1 MANNQKNLT
10 QAYDELPM
18 LLRLIIV
25 VIGGALVGGIY
36 RLVKWYE
43 KRNTVTLVVGL
54 VTTITGIGNLI
65 IWVVDVVTTAM
76 GRGIYVLAD

>member
-1 MANNQKNLT
+1 MANNSKPLT
-10 QAYDELPM
+10 QSYDELPM

-25 VIGGALVGGIY
+25 IIGGVLVGGIY

-54 VTTITGIGNLI
+54 LATFTGIGNLI
-65 IWVVDVVTTAM
+65 IWIVDVVTTAM
-76 GRGIYVLAD
+76 GRGISVLAE

>member
-1 MANNQKNLT
+1 MANNPKNLT

>member
-10 QAYDELPM
+10 PAYDELPM

-54 VTTITGIGNLI
+54 VTTITGIGNLL